1 MLTKS
6 FPFLPISSP
15 LRDVLLQI
23 LLDLASDD
31 LPEPE
36 MILFDVKNHN

>member
-6 FPFLPISSP
+6 FPFLADQLS
-15 LRDVLLQI
+15 LRNVLLQV
-23 LLDLASDD
+23 LLDPAPDD

-36 MILFDVKNHN
+36 IILFDV